1 MSDFI
6 ENAKQKV
13 GQAINRASW
22 ETQKRLRIN
31 AKQNELNKLKEER
44 ESIVEALAS
53 AVMLLYRQGQLT
65 DPQLRKYCERLVEM
79 ERETMLV
86 SAQLEQIRAETY
98 EAQQEQKISGMVIP
112 GMPNINPF
120 PVPPTPPTPSASTP
134 RQNAAAKPQAQ
145 PTMVPCPTCGEMVRA
160 QALYCNKCGTRLH

>member
-1 MSDFI
+1 MSDFL
-6 ENAKQKV
+6 ESAKQKV

-31 AKQNELNKLKEER
+31 SKQNELNKLKEER

-53 AVMLLYRQGQLT
+53 AVLLLYRQGRLT
-65 DPQLRKYCERLVEM
+65 DAQLRQYCERLVEM

-98 EAQQEQKISGMVIP
+98 EGQQSAMSGMVIP

-120 PVPPTPPTPSASTP
+120 PVPPTPPTPPASTP
-134 RQNAAAKPQAQ
+134 RQNAAAQPQAQ
-145 PTMVPCPTCGEMVRA
+145 PAMVPCPTCGEMVRA
-160 QALYCNKCGTRLH
+160 QALYCNKCGTKLH

>member
-1 MSDFI
+1 VSDFL
-6 ENAKQKV
+6 ESAKQKV

-31 AKQNELNKLKEER
+31 SKQNELNNLKQER
-44 ESIVEALAS
+44 ENVVESLAS

-65 DPQLRKYCERLVEM
+65 DPQLRKYCDRLVEM

-98 EAQQEQKISGMVIP
+98 EAQQEAKISGMVVP
-112 GMPNINPF
+112 GMPPINPF
-120 PVPPTPPTPSASTP
+120 PMPPTPPSPTP
-134 RQNAAAKPQAQ
+134 RQGGAKPQAQ
-145 PTMVPCPTCGEMVRA
+145 SAMVPCPTCGELVRA
-160 QALYCNKCGTRLH
+160 QALYCNKCGTKLH